1 MKLYL
6 NLFFTLVL
14 STVFS
19 QNATETQEQSNPYV
33 PGDVIIQIFD
43 DANIR
48 NLVARAP
55 SNFKLEINQ
64 ELSPTAHIWQLNF
77 DPNAIS
83 HEDMINWFY
92 GQHETQLAQNNYYL
106 KMRSTLPNDPTF
118 TSQWHHNNTG
128 QTGGTTDA
136 DIDSDLA
143 WDITTGGTT
152 ASGHDIVVC
161 LIESGNLDHQDLSP
175 NRWINTN
182 EIENNGVDDD
192 GNGYVDDYNGWNPLQ
207 NNDNYGT
214 GAHGTNCLG
223 MIGAKGNN
231 GLNVAGANWD
241 VKLMVVGGYSINT
254 DANAIQAYQY
264 PYDMRVLWNNTGG
277 AQGAFVV
284 ATSSSWGIDGEN
296 PNNHPVWCSFYT
308 TMGEAGILNV
318 GATTNSNLNVDT
330 AGDMPTAC
338 DTPYMIGVGR
348 TDHNDNTA
356 GGYGATTIEFGA
368 PGINVVTTAGTNGTT
383 STTGTSF
390 SCPLTAGV
398 IGLAY
403 SIPCADFMNTVIAN
417 PQMGA
422 DMVLQALMD
431 GTDPKPQLANK
442 FVSGGR
448 LNSRNTL
455 DELMAVGCNGSI
467 CFGPSGIQADNVAD
481 NDADIVFNVQAD
493 ADATNLYWREVGSNN
508 WTPELDITSPVALTG
523 LNSCSEY
530 EFYLESNCGGDIS
543 NPTSIQTFATLG
555 CGACIDNQYCT
566 NAASDGVDEWIES
579 FTIDTYTN
587 QSGNDGGYGDFTGN
601 PIQLD
606 VDNTYDIDI
615 EVAWGGTLYNEQ
627 SRIWIDLDQDG
638 EFGADELLFDQG
650 TADQTVN
657 VIGQVTIPAGTPL
670 GTTRMRVQMAYV
682 GGQTELP
689 EVCDSYQW
697 GEVEDYCVDILSG
710 ITCGLDVDGSAV
722 NPICNGN
729 DNGEISVTV
738 GGGSGNYTYDWS
750 SNLGSTASVSNV
762 GNGSYSVVITDVD
775 AGCDT
780 TINFS
785 LDYDIS
791 LSVQVEAENI
801 SCNGLTDGA
810 AQAIASGSSNYSY
823 QWTGGPNADVWDGL
837 GVGTYEITVTD
848 GNGCATTSAVNI
860 QEPAAD
866 QASFT
871 SNVNFLN
878 VQFNNTSTSGTN
890 AWDFGDGNTSSA
902 TSPQHSYGLSGT
914 YNVCLTVTT
923 ACGETETCNTV
934 TVDEDDSGIDEN
946 YANYV
951 SVYPNPTNSFVNF
964 YITHPNVKSLVVM
977 DIVGKEVM
985 TSNIVGELTQ
995 INIEGFS
1002 NGTYF
1007 YRLLGVDGSTLVAD
1021 KLFKVK

>member
-1 MKLYL
+1 
-6 NLFFTLVL
+6 
-14 STVFS
+14 
-19 QNATETQEQSNPYV
+19 
-33 PGDVIIQIFD
+33 
-43 DANIR
+43 
-48 NLVARAP
+48 
-55 SNFKLEINQ
+55 
-64 ELSPTAHIWQLNF
+64 
-77 DPNAIS
+77 
-83 HEDMINWFY
+83 
-92 GQHETQLAQNNYYL
+92 
-106 KMRSTLPNDPTF
+106 
-118 TSQWHHNNTG
+118 
-128 QTGGTTDA
+128 
-136 DIDSDLA
+136 
-143 WDITTGGTT
+143 
-152 ASGHDIVVC
+152 
-161 LIESGNLDHQDLSP
+161 
-175 NRWINTN
+175 
-182 EIENNGVDDD
+182 
-192 GNGYVDDYNGWNPLQ
+192 
-207 NNDNYGT
+207 
-214 GAHGTNCLG
+214 
-223 MIGAKGNN
+223 
-231 GLNVAGANWD
+231 
-241 VKLMVVGGYSINT
+241 
-254 DANAIQAYQY
+254 
-264 PYDMRVLWNNTGG
+264 
-277 AQGAFVV
+277 
-284 ATSSSWGIDGEN
+284 
-296 PNNHPVWCSFYT
+296 
-308 TMGEAGILNV
+308 
-318 GATTNSNLNVDT
+318 
-330 AGDMPTAC
+330 
-338 DTPYMIGVGR
+338 
-348 TDHNDNTA
+348 
-356 GGYGATTIEFGA
+356 
-368 PGINVVTTAGTNGTT
+368 
-383 STTGTSF
+383 
-390 SCPLTAGV
+390 
-398 IGLAY
+398 
-403 SIPCADFMNTVIAN
+403 MNTVIAN

-722 NPICNGN
+722 NPTCNGN

-750 SNLGSTASVSNV
+750 SNLGNTASVSNV

-902 TSPQHSYGLSGT
+902 TSPQHNYGLPGT
-914 YNVCLTVTT
+914 YNVCLTITT

-934 TVDEDDSGIDEN
+934 TVDEDDSSIDEN

-1007 YRLLGVDGSTLVAD
+1007 YRLLGEDGSTLIAD

>member
-1 MKLYL
+1 
-6 NLFFTLVL
+6 
-14 STVFS
+14 
-19 QNATETQEQSNPYV
+19 
-33 PGDVIIQIFD
+33 
-43 DANIR
+43 
-48 NLVARAP
+48 
-55 SNFKLEINQ
+55 
-64 ELSPTAHIWQLNF
+64 
-77 DPNAIS
+77 
-83 HEDMINWFY
+83 
-92 GQHETQLAQNNYYL
+92 
-106 KMRSTLPNDPTF
+106 
-118 TSQWHHNNTG
+118 
-128 QTGGTTDA
+128 
-136 DIDSDLA
+136 
-143 WDITTGGTT
+143 
-152 ASGHDIVVC
+152 
-161 LIESGNLDHQDLSP
+161 
-175 NRWINTN
+175 
-182 EIENNGVDDD
+182 
-192 GNGYVDDYNGWNPLQ
+192 
-207 NNDNYGT
+207 
-214 GAHGTNCLG
+214 
-223 MIGAKGNN
+223 
-231 GLNVAGANWD
+231 
-241 VKLMVVGGYSINT
+241 
-254 DANAIQAYQY
+254 
-264 PYDMRVLWNNTGG
+264 
-277 AQGAFVV
+277 
-284 ATSSSWGIDGEN
+284 
-296 PNNHPVWCSFYT
+296 
-308 TMGEAGILNV
+308 
-318 GATTNSNLNVDT
+318 
-330 AGDMPTAC
+330 
-338 DTPYMIGVGR
+338 
-348 TDHNDNTA
+348 
-356 GGYGATTIEFGA
+356 
-368 PGINVVTTAGTNGTT
+368 
-383 STTGTSF
+383 
-390 SCPLTAGV
+390 
-398 IGLAY
+398 
-403 SIPCADFMNTVIAN
+403 
-417 PQMGA
+417 
-422 DMVLQALMD
+422 MD

-722 NPICNGN
+722 NPTCNGN

-750 SNLGSTASVSNV
+750 SNLGNTASVSNV

-902 TSPQHSYGLSGT
+902 TSPQHNYGLPGT

-934 TVDEDDSGIDEN
+934 TVDEDDSSIDEN

-1007 YRLLGVDGSTLVAD
+1007 YRLLGEDGSTLIAD

>member
-1 MKLYL
+1 
-6 NLFFTLVL
+6 
-14 STVFS
+14 
-19 QNATETQEQSNPYV
+19 
-33 PGDVIIQIFD
+33 
-43 DANIR
+43 
-48 NLVARAP
+48 
-55 SNFKLEINQ
+55 
-64 ELSPTAHIWQLNF
+64 
-77 DPNAIS
+77 
-83 HEDMINWFY
+83 
-92 GQHETQLAQNNYYL
+92 
-106 KMRSTLPNDPTF
+106 
-118 TSQWHHNNTG
+118 
-128 QTGGTTDA
+128 
-136 DIDSDLA
+136 
-143 WDITTGGTT
+143 
-152 ASGHDIVVC
+152 
-161 LIESGNLDHQDLSP
+161 
-175 NRWINTN
+175 
-182 EIENNGVDDD
+182 
-192 GNGYVDDYNGWNPLQ
+192 
-207 NNDNYGT
+207 
-214 GAHGTNCLG
+214 
-223 MIGAKGNN
+223 
-231 GLNVAGANWD
+231 
-241 VKLMVVGGYSINT
+241 
-254 DANAIQAYQY
+254 
-264 PYDMRVLWNNTGG
+264 
-277 AQGAFVV
+277 
-284 ATSSSWGIDGEN
+284 
-296 PNNHPVWCSFYT
+296 
-308 TMGEAGILNV
+308 
-318 GATTNSNLNVDT
+318 
-330 AGDMPTAC
+330 
-338 DTPYMIGVGR
+338 
-348 TDHNDNTA
+348 
-356 GGYGATTIEFGA
+356 
-368 PGINVVTTAGTNGTT
+368 
-383 STTGTSF
+383 
-390 SCPLTAGV
+390 
-398 IGLAY
+398 
-403 SIPCADFMNTVIAN
+403 MNTVIAN

-722 NPICNGN
+722 NPTCNGN

-750 SNLGSTASVSNV
+750 SNLGNTASVSNV

-902 TSPQHSYGLSGT
+902 TSPQHNYGLPGT

-934 TVDEDDSGIDEN
+934 TVDEDDSSIDEN

-1007 YRLLGVDGSTLVAD
+1007 YRLLGEDGSTLVAD

>member
-1 MKLYL
+1 
-6 NLFFTLVL
+6 
-14 STVFS
+14 
-19 QNATETQEQSNPYV
+19 
-33 PGDVIIQIFD
+33 
-43 DANIR
+43 
-48 NLVARAP
+48 
-55 SNFKLEINQ
+55 
-64 ELSPTAHIWQLNF
+64 
-77 DPNAIS
+77 
-83 HEDMINWFY
+83 
-92 GQHETQLAQNNYYL
+92 
-106 KMRSTLPNDPTF
+106 
-118 TSQWHHNNTG
+118 
-128 QTGGTTDA
+128 
-136 DIDSDLA
+136 
-143 WDITTGGTT
+143 
-152 ASGHDIVVC
+152 
-161 LIESGNLDHQDLSP
+161 
-175 NRWINTN
+175 
-182 EIENNGVDDD
+182 
-192 GNGYVDDYNGWNPLQ
+192 
-207 NNDNYGT
+207 
-214 GAHGTNCLG
+214 
-223 MIGAKGNN
+223 
-231 GLNVAGANWD
+231 
-241 VKLMVVGGYSINT
+241 
-254 DANAIQAYQY
+254 
-264 PYDMRVLWNNTGG
+264 
-277 AQGAFVV
+277 
-284 ATSSSWGIDGEN
+284 
-296 PNNHPVWCSFYT
+296 
-308 TMGEAGILNV
+308 
-318 GATTNSNLNVDT
+318 
-330 AGDMPTAC
+330 
-338 DTPYMIGVGR
+338 
-348 TDHNDNTA
+348 
-356 GGYGATTIEFGA
+356 
-368 PGINVVTTAGTNGTT
+368 
-383 STTGTSF
+383 
-390 SCPLTAGV
+390 
-398 IGLAY
+398 
-403 SIPCADFMNTVIAN
+403 
-417 PQMGA
+417 
-422 DMVLQALMD
+422 
-431 GTDPKPQLANK
+431 
-442 FVSGGR
+442 
-448 LNSRNTL
+448 
-455 DELMAVGCNGSI
+455 MAVGCNGSI

-508 WTPELDITSPVALTG
+508 WTPELDITSPVGLTG

-722 NPICNGN
+722 NPTCNGN

-902 TSPQHSYGLSGT
+902 TSPQHSYGLPGT
-914 YNVCLTVTT
+914 YNVCLTITT

-934 TVDEDDSGIDEN
+934 TVDEDDSSIDEN

-1007 YRLLGVDGSTLVAD
+1007 YRLLGEDGSTLIAD